1 MVFWTIYGTLYAII
15 EYGLLGESAVY
26 PSTQN
31 YYNGKSQFIYIIPGS
46 ALLGLII
53 GLLEIFV
60 FKRLFLKK
68 SFSFKIFV
76 KTGIYSFL
84 IAFFLLFIGAFFMS
98 RELGLSIYDPEVIN
112 SQIRFFNNFAFY
124 SIFIYI
130 GFSFVISLFIYEISK
145 NLGLM
150 VFYNFITGKYTKP
163 RVEERIFMFMDIK
176 SSTAVA
182 EELGHTKYYELLNRY
197 YSDMSDAIL
206 NTYGEIYQYVGDEV
220 VISWPIER
228 GIKNNNCIRCFFE
241 IKLAITSREAYYV
254 NNFGLVPRFKAGLHC
269 GMVTSGEVGEL
280 KKEIVFSGD
289 VLNTTSRIQEQCN
302 IYDAELLISQELLSS
317 LPNPDQVS
325 TEVIGEIELR
335 GRQQKVTINKVSL

>member
-1 MVFWTIYGTLYAII
+1 MLFWSLYGAIYAIV
-15 EYGLLGESAVY
+15 EYGILGNTDVY

-31 YYNGKSQFIYIIPGS
+31 YYNSKAQFTYVIPGS
-46 ALLGLII
+46 ALLGLFI

-60 FKRLFLKK
+60 FKKVFNKK
-68 SFSFKIFV
+68 SFSFKVIV
-76 KTGIYSFL
+76 KSSIYSFL
-84 IAFFLLFIGAFFMS
+84 IAFFLLFIGAIFMS
-98 RELGLSIYDPEVIN
+98 WELDLSIFDPQVIN

-130 GFSFVISLFIYEISK
+130 GFSFIISLFIYEISK
-145 NLGLM
+145 NLGIM

-163 RVEERIFMFMDIK
+163 RVEERIFMFLDIK
-176 SSTAVA
+176 SSTTIA

-220 VISWPIER
+220 VVSWPIER

-241 IKLAITSREAYYV
+241 IKLAITSKEAYYK
-254 NNFGLVPRFKAGLHC
+254 NTFGLVPGFKAGIHC

-302 IYDAELLISQELLSS
+302 INNAELLISQEILNI
-317 LPNPDQVS
+317 LPNPDQIS

-335 GRQQKVTINKVSL
+335 GRQRKVVINKVSL